1 MFFQSP
7 RTGPAL
13 KISQARLQRQNG
25 NGREQGEP
33 EPGAGLDWCGSPKN
47 GGEAAS
53 VGTNRCSRTRGRG
66 LAKGSSADDQS
77 CAKLCR

>member
-33 EPGAGLDWCGSPKN
+33 EPGAGAGLVWKPD
-47 GGEAAS
+47 E
-53 VGTNRCSRTRGRG
+53 RRRGCEHRHRP
-66 LAKGSSADDQS
+66 LLTDKGHEPG
-77 CAKLCR
+77 KRVICR